1 MAQRN
6 ACGSYTYHLGY
17 SIGCINDGSSI
28 FKLGSTVPV
37 KFQLRDAAGNFVTNA
52 VAKLYLT
59 KIDNAVEGSELE
71 AVSTSAASTGNLFRC
86 ADNQYIFNLGT
97 KSLTAGTW
105 RLNIVLD
112 DGTSR
117 YVDISLRK

>member
-28 FKLGSTVPV
+28 FKLGSTIPV

-105 RLNIVLD
+105 RLTIVLD